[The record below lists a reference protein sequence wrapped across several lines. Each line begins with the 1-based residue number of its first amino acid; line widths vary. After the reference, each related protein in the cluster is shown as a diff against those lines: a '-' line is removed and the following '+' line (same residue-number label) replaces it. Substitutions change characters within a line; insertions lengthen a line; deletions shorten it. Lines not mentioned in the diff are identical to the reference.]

1 MDFNLDISVSA
12 LVLTSDSYDID
23 VEVSFCED
31 NVALENIETATLVLE
46 PFGGDTV
53 PTGDGI
59 FFHNEIEINI
69 IDSDGM

>member
-1 MDFNLDISVSA
+1 MDFNWDISASA
-12 LVLTSDSYDID
+12 LVLTSD

-31 NVALENIETATLVLE
+31 SVALENIETATLVLE
-46 PFGGDTV
+46 PFGGDSV

-59 FFHNEIEINI
+59 FFRNEIEINI